1 MKYKITCRSYT
12 YSGECPQLNEYLRE
26 IEARYFEIKNGFVGI
41 WTEQNGS
48 GWPDIR
54 INANDVLTIERID
67 DEQWLK

>member
-1 MKYKITCRSYT
+1 MKYKITCRAYT

-48 GWPDIR
+48 EWPVR
-54 INANDVLTIERID
+54 INANNVLTIERID
-67 DEQWLK
+67 DEQ

>member
-12 YSGECPQLNEYLRE
+12 YSGECPRLNECLRE

-48 GWPDIR
+48 EWHGIR

-67 DEQWLK
+67 DEQ

>member
-1 MKYKITCRSYT
+1 MKYKITYKAYT
-12 YSGECPQLNEYLRE
+12 YSGEYPQLNEYLRE

-48 GWPDIR
+48 EWPDIR

-67 DEQWLK
+67 YEGNND

>member
-1 MKYKITCRSYT
+1 MKYKITYKAYT
-12 YSGECPQLNEYLRE
+12 YSGECPQLNEHLRE

-48 GWPDIR
+48 GCIR

-67 DEQWLK
+67 DEQ

>member
-12 YSGECPQLNEYLRE
+12 YSGECPRLNECLRE
-26 IEARYFEIKNGFVGI
+26 IEARYFEIKNGFVSI

-48 GWPDIR
+48 GWSDIR

-67 DEQWLK
+67 DEQ